1 MNSCEH
7 SEHTRS
13 VTSKAEFLQKYYNN
27 KTSKNC
33 QTINYYNAITIRLN
47 THPSKKN
54 GVVNEELVFNALNEI
69 VGDGVLFDYCW
80 ELTRTCQLHLHALS
94 GHENQIFR
102 KEVIFNVKG
111 KYPELKNYVIFLS
124 KIPNR
129 REVQYWKQYLK
140 KGGENTDIRP
150 LYYRMCKFYHD
161 PELILEDFE
170 DMADYDIEYN
180 AQTKHF
186 EYIDSS
192 KVTFVSDFRPLE
204 NA

>member
-1 MNSCEH
+1 MKSCES

-13 VTSKAEFLQKYYNN
+13 VTTRAEFLQKYFSK
-27 KTSKNC
+27 KTSKK
-33 QTINYYNAITIRLN
+33 IKYYNAITIRLN

-54 GVVNEELVFNALNEI
+54 GIVNEELVFNALNDI
-69 VGDGVLFDYCW
+69 VGNGVILDYCW
-80 ELTRTCQLHLHALS
+80 ELTKTCQLHLHALS

-111 KYPELKNYVIFLS
+111 KYPQLKNYVIFLS
-124 KIPNR
+124 KIPNK
-129 REVQYWKQYLK
+129 REVEYWIQYLAK
-140 KGGENTDIRP
+140 CGNTDIRP

-170 DMADYDIEYN
+170 DMANYDIEYN

-192 KVTFVSDFRPLE
+192 KVKFVSDFRPLE
-204 NA
+204 NT